1 MVVAVVLVGC
11 ASSASDEDVA
21 AEGSSVV
28 TVSNGGVSVPP
39 VPSVPVAASL
49 VPSVSTTVATTVP
62 AVATS
67 VVEVAASAATSV
79 PSSTVVSS
87 TSSVAVSSASSV
99 PVVSTTVVMSSTT
112 TPTTTTPVSGPRVVS
127 LTIPDGTAARLAAG
141 EDVGDVLPSR
151 LTLRVGDTLELVN
164 QDSTFHIYGPVSAR
178 SGETVRW
185 LLPQEGVF
193 TGLCTSN
200 SDRTVT
206 LTVVA

>member
-1 MVVAVVLVGC
+1 MVEVV
-11 ASSASDEDVA
+11 SSA
-21 AEGSSVV
+21 
-28 TVSNGGVSVPP
+28 TPP
-39 VPSVPVAASL
+39 
-49 VPSVSTTVATTVP
+49 TT
-62 AVATS
+62 
-67 VVEVAASAATSV
+67 
-79 PSSTVVSS
+79 PSSTVMSS
-87 TSSVAVSSASSV
+87 TSSVPVS
-99 PVVSTTVVMSSTT
+99 STTVVMSSTT
-112 TPTTTTPVSGPRVVS
+112 TTTVSGPRVVS